1 MLALFK
7 NIFLA
12 PFYILAIVLIPSQI
26 IAQSSSIAAEANEFR
41 ENFRGS
47 ILVISHEQILSSTNL
62 GKGIIKKLQES
73 EEILKAEAEEE
84 ESYFIAE
91 EQKLTK
97 KRKSL
102 SVEDF
107 LKLSN
112 DFDRR
117 VEAERQNQRQKEQVI
132 KQRWNKWKRDFYNIY
147 MIPIVER
154 FMKGYGATL
163 VIDIDTPA
171 FQRVIYDSRINI
183 TERVISDMNTSY
195 LNVEEIVLK
204 ITL

>member
-1 MLALFK
+1 M
-7 NIFLA
+7 
-12 PFYILAIVLIPSQI
+12 PSQI
-26 IAQSSSIAAEANEFR
+26 IAQSSSIAAQGNEFR
-41 ENFRGS
+41 EIFRGS
-47 ILVISHEQILSSTNL
+47 ILVISHEQILSSTKL
-62 GKGIIKKLQES
+62 GKGLIKKLQES
-73 EEILKAEAEEE
+73 EEILRLEAKKEET
-84 ESYFIAE
+84 YFIAE
-91 EQKLTK
+91 EQRLTK
-97 KRKSL
+97 ERESL

-107 LKLSN
+107 LQLSN

-117 VEAERQNQRQKEQVI
+117 VEAERQNQRQKEQII

-183 TERVISDMNTSY
+183 TERVISDMNASY
-195 LNVEEIVLK
+195 LNIEEIVLK

>member
-1 MLALFK
+1 MVALLK

-12 PFYILAIVLIPSQI
+12 PVYIVAIVLIPSQI
-26 IAQSSSIAAEANEFR
+26 IAQMSSIEAEGNEFR

-47 ILVISHEQILSSTNL
+47 ILVISHEQILSSTKL

-73 EEILKAEAEEE
+73 EEILRSEAEEE

-97 KRKSL
+97 ERESL

-117 VEAERQNQRQKEQVI
+117 VEAERQNQRQKEQLI

-154 FMKGYGATL
+154 FMKGYGATI

-195 LNVEEIVLK
+195 LNVEEIILK

>member
-1 MLALFK
+1 MALF
-7 NIFLA
+7 NITFLLLV
-12 PFYILAIVLIPSQI
+12 YIVVIVSMPSQI
-26 IAQSSSIAAEANEFR
+26 IAQSSSIAAQGNEFR

-47 ILVISHEQILSSTNL
+47 ILVISHEQILSSTKL
-62 GKGIIKKLQES
+62 GKGLIKKLQES
-73 EEILKAEAEEE
+73 EEILRLEAKKEET
-84 ESYFIAE
+84 YFIAE
-91 EQKLTK
+91 EQRLTK
-97 KRKSL
+97 ERESL

-107 LKLSN
+107 LQLSN

-117 VEAERQNQRQKEQVI
+117 VEAERQNQRQKEQII

-183 TERVISDMNTSY
+183 TERVISDMNASY
-195 LNVEEIVLK
+195 LNIEEIVLK

>member
-1 MLALFK
+1 MALF
-7 NIFLA
+7 NNLFLLLV
-12 PFYILAIVLIPSQI
+12 YIVVIVSMPSQI
-26 IAQSSSIAAEANEFR
+26 ITQSSSIAAQGNEFR

-47 ILVISHEQILSSTNL
+47 ILVISHEQILSSTEL

-73 EEILKAEAEEE
+73 EEILRLEAKKEET
-84 ESYFIAE
+84 YFIAE
-91 EQKLTK
+91 EQRLTK
-97 KRKSL
+97 ERESL

-107 LKLSN
+107 LQLSN

-117 VEAERQNQRQKEQVI
+117 VEAERQNQRQKEQII

-183 TERVISDMNTSY
+183 TERVISDMNASY
-195 LNVEEIVLK
+195 LNIEEIVLK

>member
-1 MLALFK
+1 MVALFK
-7 NIFLA
+7 NIFLLLV
-12 PFYILAIVLIPSQI
+12 YIIAVVLVPSQI
-26 IAQSSSIAAEANEFR
+26 IAQRSSIAAEGNEFR

-47 ILVISHEQILSSTNL
+47 ILVISHEQILSSTKL
-62 GKGIIKKLQES
+62 GKGLFKKLEES
-73 EEILKAEAEEE
+73 EETLRSEAEKEE
-84 ESYFIAE
+84 RYFIAE
-91 EQKLTK
+91 EQRLTK
-97 KRKSL
+97 ERESL

-107 LKLSN
+107 LQLSN

-117 VEAERQNQRQKEQVI
+117 VEVERQNQRQKEQAI
-132 KQRWNKWKRDFYNIY
+132 KQRWIKWKRDFYNIY

-183 TERVISDMNTSY
+183 TERVISDMDASY
-195 LNVEEIVLK
+195 LNVEEIVLN

>member
-1 MLALFK
+1 MALFK
-7 NIFLA
+7 NIFFA
-12 PFYILAIVLIPSQI
+12 IAYIIAIMLIPSQI
-26 IAQSSSIAAEANEFR
+26 IAQKSSVAAEENEFQ

-47 ILVISHEQILSSTNL
+47 ILVISHEQILSSTKL

-73 EEILKAEAEEE
+73 EETLRSEAEKE

-91 EQKLTK
+91 EQRLTK
-97 KRKSL
+97 ERESL

-107 LKLSN
+107 LELSN
-112 DFDRR
+112 DFDRK
-117 VEAERQNQRQKEQVI
+117 VEAERQNQRQKEQAV
-132 KQRWNKWKRDFYNIY
+132 KKRWIKWKRDFYNIY

-183 TERVISDMNTSY
+183 TERVISEMNASY

>member
-1 MLALFK
+1 M
-7 NIFLA
+7 
-12 PFYILAIVLIPSQI
+12 LIPSQI
-26 IAQSSSIAAEANEFR
+26 IAQKSSVAAEENEFQ

-47 ILVISHEQILSSTNL
+47 ILVISHEQILSSTKL

-73 EEILKAEAEEE
+73 EETLRSEAEKE

-91 EQKLTK
+91 EQRLTK
-97 KRKSL
+97 ERESL

-107 LKLSN
+107 LELSN
-112 DFDRR
+112 DFDRK
-117 VEAERQNQRQKEQVI
+117 VEAERQNQRQKEQAV
-132 KQRWNKWKRDFYNIY
+132 KKRWIKWKRDFYNIY

-195 LNVEEIVLK
+195 LNVDEIVLK

>member
-1 MLALFK
+1 VLALFK
-7 NIFLA
+7 NICLA
-12 PFYILAIVLIPSQI
+12 LVYIIATLLIPSQI
-26 IAQSSSIAAEANEFR
+26 IAQKNSIAAEGNEFR

-47 ILVISHEQILSSTNL
+47 ILVISHEQILSSTKL

-73 EEILKAEAEEE
+73 EEILRSEAAKEEN
-84 ESYFIAE
+84 YFIAE
-91 EQKLTK
+91 EQRLTK
-97 KRKSL
+97 ERDSI

-107 LKLSN
+107 LQLSN

-132 KQRWNKWKRDFYNIY
+132 KQSWNKWKRDFYNIY

-183 TERVISDMNTSY
+183 TERVISDMNASY

>member
-1 MLALFK
+1 MSLFK

-12 PFYILAIVLIPSQI
+12 SVYVLAIVLIPSQI
-26 IAQSSSIAAEANEFR
+26 IAQKNSIAAEGNEFR

-47 ILVISHEQILSSTNL
+47 ILVISHEQILSSTKL
-62 GKGIIKKLQES
+62 GKGIFKKLKES

-97 KRKSL
+97 ERESL

-117 VEAERQNQRQKEQVI
+117 VEAERQNQRQKEQLI

-183 TERVISDMNTSY
+183 TERVISDMNASY

>member
-7 NIFLA
+7 NICLA
-12 PFYILAIVLIPSQI
+12 LVYIIATLLIPSQI
-26 IAQSSSIAAEANEFR
+26 IAQKNSIAAEGNEFR

-47 ILVISHEQILSSTNL
+47 ILVISHEQILSSTKL

-73 EEILKAEAEEE
+73 EEILRSEAAKEEN
-84 ESYFIAE
+84 YFIAE
-91 EQKLTK
+91 EQRLTK
-97 KRKSL
+97 ERDSI

-107 LKLSN
+107 LQLSN

-132 KQRWNKWKRDFYNIY
+132 KQSWNKWKRDFYNIY

-183 TERVISDMNTSY
+183 TERVISDMNASY

>member
-1 MLALFK
+1 MVALFK
-7 NIFLA
+7 NIFFA
-12 PFYILAIVLIPSQI
+12 IAYIIAIMLIPSQI
-26 IAQSSSIAAEANEFR
+26 IAQKSSVAAEENEFQ

-47 ILVISHEQILSSTNL
+47 ILVISHEQILSSTKL

-73 EEILKAEAEEE
+73 EETLRSEAEKE

-91 EQKLTK
+91 EQRLTK
-97 KRKSL
+97 ERESL

-107 LKLSN
+107 LELSN
-112 DFDRR
+112 DFDRK
-117 VEAERQNQRQKEQVI
+117 VEAERQNQRQKEQAV
-132 KQRWNKWKRDFYNIY
+132 KKRWIKWKRDFYNIY

-183 TERVISDMNTSY
+183 TERVISEMNASY